1 MVDFHINKAYY
12 IICTKSDSRLAY
24 VRCKAGIIGIK
35 ITCIYLESVPLFSEV
50 CVSVCVS
57 MCMWLYLSICVHPG
71 PTLPHSYRW
80 CSMGLH
86 DYILAIAIH
95 KTVTTSVWATHHP
108 DGIHTLHRL
117 SCSSSDKCLLSTF
130 TFGCH
135 EMSYYALT
143 NTELPCSGVVR

>member
-1 MVDFHINKAYY
+1 M
-12 IICTKSDSRLAY
+12 
-24 VRCKAGIIGIK
+24 
-35 ITCIYLESVPLFSEV
+35 
-50 CVSVCVS
+50 
-57 MCMWLYLSICVHPG
+57 HPG

-95 KTVTTSVWATHHP
+95 KTVTTTVWATHHP

-117 SCSSSDKCLLSTF
+117 SYSSCDKCLLSTL

-135 EMSYYALT
+135 VTINS
-143 NTELPCSGVVR
+143 ELMADKIKKNNELLCSGVVG